1 MLMALTMYADV
12 IGGGG
17 GSGDYFG
24 DREAAR
30 LSEARR
36 LLREGAIA
44 PQQHASHS
52 SSPIYRGVGSGGGGG
67 GGGSTGVV
75 KNSAAIND
83 LKLSTASPMLVVV

>member
-17 GSGDYFG
+17 SGGGRDYFG

-30 LSEARR
+30 LSEARH

-52 SSPIYRGVGSGGGGG
+52 SPIYRGVGSGAAAGVGG
-67 GGGSTGVV
+67 V
-75 KNSAAIND
+75 KNAVND
-83 LKLSTASPMLVVV
+83 PKPMLVVV